1 MSSSLP
7 PLGCPLSLCCVQI
20 PAGVAYPRSHHSTAG
35 RNALKRSQTSAPGD
49 IFLFLYLY
57 IQLHLYIYLYP
68 MQMSRYIERH
78 RHLPQI
84 IYHYAHR
91 AAYTHLYIFLYSYLY
106 RNLYARKTPVS
117 LCHRL
122 CLEIVALQRSSP
134 RVVSLHPVRNTP
146 PVLLLASP
154 SFPLFSRPWG
164 RGLLSPGRLVLAHC
178 PAPICCFPTLP
189 PLSNVL
195 SPHNANLGV
204 LAEPHRSNT
213 VARSAPPSVPSAG
226 GIPMRLSCVCACR
239 FLGAAD
245 CPPVIGE
252 LMHRVSLH
260 SRIWARHVHDV
271 VSLPGHPPRRAVLP
285 QGRHPQHRREEVAGT
300 APHRSARGLLWYHT
314 GWADGWTN

>member
-1 MSSSLP
+1 M
-7 PLGCPLSLCCVQI
+7 CCVQI

-134 RVVSLHPVRNTP
+134 RVVSLHPSRTDPTLSHAARRLLFLLPEDLGSARARRCIPTRPPAPTSCPSPRASPSTSSRRSRSGGEASSTGRWACSPPTTSRRTPLRPPPRRPPHSAEASRPPSAWPPRRRLPSASRPPLALPLPPRLRHPLLLVRRRVLRRAVCGLR
-146 PVLLLASP
+146 VLLL
-154 SFPLFSRPWG
+154 
-164 RGLLSPGRLVLAHC
+164 V
-178 PAPICCFPTLP
+178 AP
-189 PLSNVL
+189 
-195 SPHNANLGV
+195 
-204 LAEPHRSNT
+204 R
-213 VARSAPPSVPSAG
+213 
-226 GIPMRLSCVCACR
+226 
-239 FLGAAD
+239 
-245 CPPVIGE
+245 
-252 LMHRVSLH
+252 
-260 SRIWARHVHDV
+260 
-271 VSLPGHPPRRAVLP
+271 
-285 QGRHPQHRREEVAGT
+285 
-300 APHRSARGLLWYHT
+300 
-314 GWADGWTN
+314 